1 MRAEA
6 PSARRPGRSPATGLA
21 GVRCAGSTM
30 TAAGW
35 LLGLA
40 LLLGALPATGVE
52 LDLRDTSRLQIGVG
66 DRYSIERHGRWVPT
80 LTALDQLGI
89 RVDMLQ
95 IWLPRGWKKDWISRK
110 ALAEVHRRGVVP
122 VVVHY
127 FFGDDI
133 SKERV
138 EAQRDAW
145 YASMWEMAQQI
156 RGDDAVLVILE
167 PEFNI
172 APPKGETAI
181 TDWPWFANDLRAAAD
196 MIRREAPNALIGTC
210 PGDFPGT
217 PSLEPVL
224 GPVADDLDFIAFQEM
239 RAASDRDAG
248 RPGYKQVGRASI
260 DYARYL
266 KRAFG
271 RPLLLGYL
279 AISSQGG
286 WVETQKQML
295 AGVDAQ
301 RNALRAAGV
310 FGVIYFQLYDDPAH
324 AGYFGPAEKHFG
336 LLTHEGR
343 AKPALEVF
351 RAMSRHGRPQKAAM
365 PPAKTP
371 GDGSAAA
378 K

>member
-1 MRAEA
+1 MA
-6 PSARRPGRSPATGLA
+6 
-21 GVRCAGSTM
+21 
-30 TAAGW
+30 
-35 LLGLA
+35 LA
-40 LLLGALPATGVE
+40 LLFAASSAAAIE
-52 LDLRDTSRLQIGVG
+52 LDLRDTSRLKVGVG
-66 DRYSIERHGRWVPT
+66 DRYSSEHRGRWVPT
-80 LTALDQLGI
+80 LSALDRLGI
-89 RVDMLQ
+89 QVDMLQ
-95 IWLPRGWKKDWISRK
+95 IWLPRGWKKDWISK
-110 ALAEVHRRGVVP
+110 KSLAEVHRRGVVP

-127 FFGDDI
+127 YFGDDI

-138 EAQRDAW
+138 EGQRDAW

-156 RGDDAVLVILE
+156 RSDDPVLVILE

-181 TDWPWFANDLRAAAD
+181 TDWPWFANDLRAAAE

-239 RAASDRDAG
+239 RAATDKDAG

-266 KRAFG
+266 KRAFD

-286 WVETQKQML
+286 WLETQKQML

-301 RNALRAAGV
+301 RDALRAAGV
-310 FGVIYFQLYDDPAH
+310 FGVIYFQLIDDPEH
-324 AGYFGPAEKHFG
+324 VGYFGPAEKHFG
-336 LLTHEGR
+336 LLTAEGR
-343 AKPALEVF
+343 PKPALEVF
-351 RAMSRHGRPQKAAM
+351 RAMSRNGRPDKDAT
-365 PPAKTP
+365 PPAKTS
-371 GDGSAAA
+371 GQGSAAP